1 MVVSKACRSYATRAA
16 GMPGRSITG
25 AVEVLR
31 YHQQIEL
38 LAGRSSLTNSVIVG
52 VAGNSA
58 LRSPTTS

>member
-38 LAGRSSLTNSVIVG
+38 LAGRLS
-52 VAGNSA
+52 
-58 LRSPTTS
+58 